1 MRLSIIVFIVI
12 LIGLS
17 VEVNGQ
23 QRRVRVP
30 EGFGTLNEAI
40 RNDTTANGQRRDPN
54 TIYVLRR
61 GGVYVLSGTI
71 LASGF
76 NLSLE
81 AEEGNGPRPYL
92 LMGFLTGAAQVDESI
107 KVFNNL
113 SMKSIYLTNINEF
126 NTYLARMVSVDAPN
140 VRLEF
145 NDCLFD
151 GSGQTFIRLN
161 SSGSKIYMRNCT
173 ISRMGRPSN
182 PDNGRVIDDRGNQV
196 DSIVVENNTWYNVT
210 SRVIRDGGAEINYVR
225 LNQNTFV
232 NGGQRF
238 AQVGPVR
245 EFYMNNNLI
254 VNSRYIGNSP
264 TSEIVALE
272 FSTFGTTPV
281 INFDFNNIFY
291 QKEVTDTWDFI
302 STQQAT
308 PKVKPPFVSPAN
320 QIYLTNAVGLL
331 EEELSFQNGSKP
343 PVQIILESELGTG
356 SSASDWD
363 WSNAIGVNPWELT
376 ALAYHNFTYGNT
388 SASYTGSNTN
398 EPLGDLR
405 WFPNYEITWNL
416 VELIKEAEALISD
429 FENNTVIESN
439 PIALANLQSAI
450 AAAQSVAENPAAN
463 RAGTASSYQTLQTSI
478 QNFKSSFIITH
489 LERPLESH
497 YRFFPNPA
505 GDFIYIPN
513 EDEKTDQVIIS
524 GINGQ
529 VLITKSISAG
539 IQLVE
544 TAGLPVGINIIQYL
558 KDGRIMATQKMIKL

>member
-1 MRLSIIVFIVI
+1 MRLTIILFIVI
-12 LIGLS
+12 LMNFS
-17 VEVNGQ
+17 AKVNGQ

-54 TIYVLRR
+54 TIYILKR

-76 NLSLE
+76 NLFLE
-81 AEEGNGPRPYL
+81 AEDAAGPRPYL
-92 LMGFLTGAAQVDESI
+92 LMGFLSGAVQVDESI

-126 NTYLARMVSVDAPN
+126 NTYLARIVSVDAPN

-161 SSGSKIYMRNCT
+161 SADSKIYMRNCT
-173 ISRMGRPSN
+173 VSRMGRPSN

-272 FSTFGTTPV
+272 FSAFGGTPV
-281 INFDFNNIFY
+281 INFDFNNIY
-291 QKEVTDTWDFI
+291 YEKEITDTWDFI
-302 STQQAT
+302 STQQT
-308 PKVKPPFVSPAN
+308 TSRLKPPFVSPAN
-320 QIYLTNAVGLL
+320 QIHLTNAVGLL
-331 EEELSFQNGSKP
+331 EEELSFQNGPVP
-343 PVQIILESELGTG
+343 PVQIILDSEIGTG
-356 SSASDWD
+356 SSVSDWD
-363 WSNAIGVNPWELT
+363 WSNAINNNPWELN
-376 ALAYHNFTYGNT
+376 ALAYHNFTYGNA
-388 SASYTGSNTN
+388 SASYTGSNTG

-405 WFPNYEITWNL
+405 WFQNYEITWNL
-416 VELIKEAEALISD
+416 VELIKEAEALILD
-429 FENNTVIESN
+429 YENNAVIESN
-439 PIALANLQSAI
+439 PTAFANLQSAI
-450 AAAQSVAENPAAN
+450 AAARIVAENPAEN
-463 RAGTASSYQTLQTSI
+463 RESTASLYQELQISI

-489 LERPLESH
+489 LEKPIESI
-497 YRFFPNPA
+497 YRFFPNPVR
-505 GDFIYIPN
+505 DFIYIPN
-513 EDEKTDQVIIS
+513 TEGKADQVIIT
-524 GINGQ
+524 GVNGQ
-529 VLITKSISAG
+529 VLITKSISTG
-539 IQLVE
+539 IHLLETVE
-544 TAGLPVGINIIQYL
+544 LPFGINIIQYL
-558 KDGRIMATQKMIKL
+558 KNGRIMATQKMIKQ